1 MASTIWINSIL
12 TTNGLAP
19 LCYKCIMCA
28 IAQLYECDSWWLT
41 SRVFGKFNWYENKY
55 IKMNK
60 YNFIYIINNINI
72 YIYHL
77 LSKWWTFNFI
87 KSIGNQGLAPG
98 FFSLFIFYWKLGH
111 YLRWSLWI
119 YNISRFIGAKTFSS
133 GNIYCITRHVVER
146 GSSLSGY

>member
-1 MASTIWINSIL
+1 M
-12 TTNGLAP
+12 GP

-119 YNISRFIGAKTFSS
+119 YNISRFI
-133 GNIYCITRHVVER
+133 TRVTIGILEQRHSQVVIFIVLQDMLWK
-146 GSSLSGY
+146 GVLV